1 MVRYFIAAKLRALTA
16 GVLVGLLISGFS
28 LTSFAIEVDEQIINR
43 SQWPKYFNGSS
54 VSTMPQ
60 VQRILQQFEET
71 DRFNIVIQ
79 YPGGDSGIAWARQV
93 YQWFIAY
100 GVPGKYLGMELGS
113 GAADQLRLV
122 LINKN

>member
-1 MVRYFIAAKLRALTA
+1 VIVRCFSSAKLRAL
-16 GVLVGLLISGFS
+16 LVGILVAGFA
-28 LTSFAIEVDEQIINR
+28 LPSFAIEVDEQIIYRN
-43 SQWPKYFNGSS
+43 QWPKYFNGSS
-54 VSTMPQ
+54 VSTLPQ
-60 VQRILQQFEET
+60 VQRILQQFEEAEQ
-71 DRFNIVIQ
+71 FNIVIQ
-79 YPGGDSGIAWARQV
+79 YPGGDSGITWARQV